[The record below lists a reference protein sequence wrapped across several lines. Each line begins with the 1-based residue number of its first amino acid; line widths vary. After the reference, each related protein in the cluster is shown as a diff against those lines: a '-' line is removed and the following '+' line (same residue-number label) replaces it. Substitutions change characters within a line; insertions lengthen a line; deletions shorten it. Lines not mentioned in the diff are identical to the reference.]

1 MRTIVIAL
9 AGLLVV
15 GAIGGA
21 AIAMMPTSNTTPL
34 DAIRVEAP
42 QSINPVP
49 PAPRSSAAPVP
60 PPAPSPTNTPPPADS
75 RGVPQPPPPVVQA
88 PPRGADGW
96 DDDDGDDWDD
106 DDDDD
111 WDDDDWGDDD

>member
-15 GAIGGA
+15 GGIGGA
-21 AIAMMPTSNTTPL
+21 AIAMMPSSNTTPL

-49 PAPRSSAAPVP
+49 PAPRNPTAQAP
-60 PPAPSPTNTPPPADS
+60 PPAPRPSAPPPADS

-88 PPRGADGW
+88 PPRGDDW
-96 DDDDGDDWDD
+96 DDDGDDG
-106 DDDDD
+106 
-111 WDDDDWGDDD
+111 DDDDWGDDEGDDD